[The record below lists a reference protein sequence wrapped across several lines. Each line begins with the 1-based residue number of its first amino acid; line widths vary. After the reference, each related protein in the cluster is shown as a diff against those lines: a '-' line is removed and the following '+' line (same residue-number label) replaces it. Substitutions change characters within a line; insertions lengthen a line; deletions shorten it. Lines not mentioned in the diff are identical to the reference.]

1 MSRIAAV
8 SSALP
13 PRYYT
18 QGEIFDELVK
28 HWGDELENPAL
39 LQRFHQR
46 VGVDG
51 RYFALPL
58 EEYAQMERWGQANAA
73 WLRVAVELGEEAICR
88 ALLQA
93 GLGKEQIGALLT
105 VTVTGV
111 VSPSLDAHLCN
122 RMGLPAD
129 VRRTPLFGLG
139 CVAGASGIAQATDY
153 VRAYP
158 DKIAV
163 LLSVELC
170 SLTWQRGDLSVANFI
185 ATGLFGDGA
194 AAVIIAGDQ
203 VKLPKKP
210 AGPRVLATASAFY
223 PNTEDAMGWDIG
235 EKGFTLV
242 LSPEVPA
249 IIRKNLPVDL
259 GRFLTANGLSREQIT
274 SWVLHT
280 GGPKV
285 LEAMADA
292 AGVTQEE
299 CALSWQSLRKVGN
312 LSSASVLFVLEDT
325 IKERKPAPGS
335 YGILAAMGP
344 GFCSQLVLLQW

>member
-18 QGEIFDELVK
+18 QQQIYEELVTY
-28 HWGDELENPAL
+28 WGDELENPAV

-58 EEYAQMERWGQANAA
+58 GEYRQLERWGQANAA
-73 WLRVAVELGEEAICR
+73 WLRVAEELGEQAICC
-88 ALLQA
+88 ALQKA
-93 GLGKEQIGALLT
+93 GLQKEDIDALLT

-122 RMGLPAD
+122 RMGLPGD
-129 VRRTPLFGLG
+129 VRRTPIFGLG
-139 CVAGASGIAQATDY
+139 CVAGASGIAQAHDY
-153 VRAYP
+153 VKAYP

-170 SLTWQRGDLSVANFI
+170 SLTWQRSDLSVANFI

-194 AAVIIAGDQ
+194 AAVIVAGDD
-203 VKLPKKP
+203 VKLPKQ
-210 AGPRVLATASAFY
+210 AGPSVIATASNFY
-223 PNTEDAMGWDIG
+223 PDTEDAMGWDIG
-235 EKGFTLV
+235 EKGFSLV

-249 IIRKNLPVDL
+249 IIRKHLAPDL
-259 GRFLTANGLSREQIT
+259 ASFLAANGLHRDQIT

-285 LEAMADA
+285 LEAMTES
-292 AGVTQEE
+292 AGVSREE
-299 CALSWQSLRKVGN
+299 CALSWESLRKVGN

-325 IKERKPAPGS
+325 IRERRPAPGS

-344 GFCSQLVLLQW
+344 GFCSQLVLLRW

>member
-1 MSRIAAV
+1 LSHIAAV
-8 SSALP
+8 ASALP

-18 QGEIFDELVK
+18 QQQVFEELAK
-28 HWGDELENPAL
+28 HWSGELESPAV

-58 EEYAQMERWGQANAA
+58 EDYIDLKRWGQANAA
-73 WLRVAVELGEEAICR
+73 WLRVAIDLGEEAINK
-88 ALLQA
+88 ALALA
-93 GLGKEQIGALLT
+93 GLTKEDIGALLT

-122 RMGLPAD
+122 RMGLPPD
-129 VRRTPLFGLG
+129 IRRTPIFGLG
-139 CVAGASGIAQATDY
+139 CVAGASGIAQAVDY

-203 VKLPKKP
+203 VQLPRP
-210 AGPRVLATASAFY
+210 AGPTVLATASTFY
-223 PNTEDAMGWDIG
+223 PDTENAMGWDIG

-249 IIRKNLPVDL
+249 IIRQHLPEDL
-259 GRFLTANGLSREQIT
+259 NRFLAANNLEREDIT

-292 AGVTQEE
+292 AGVTHHE
-299 CALSWQSLRKVGN
+299 CALSWESLRKVGN

-325 IKERKPAPGS
+325 INTRRPAPGS

-344 GFCSQLVLLQW
+344 GFCGQLVLLKW

>member
-1 MSRIAAV
+1 MSQIAAV
-8 SSALP
+8 ASSLP
-13 PRYYT
+13 ARYYT
-18 QGEIFDELVK
+18 QKEIFDEIAK
-28 HWGDELENPAL
+28 FWGPEVESPAALE
-39 LQRFHQR
+39 RFHQR

-58 EEYAQMERWGQANAA
+58 EEYVKLERWGQANAA
-73 WLRVAVELGEEAICR
+73 WLKAAVDLGEEAIQK
-88 ALLQA
+88 ALDKA
-93 GLGKEQIGALLT
+93 GLTKDQIGALLT

-129 VRRTPLFGLG
+129 VRRTPIFGLG

-153 VRAYP
+153 VKAYP

-170 SLTWQRGDLSVANFI
+170 SLTWQKSDVSIANFI

-194 AAVIIAGDQ
+194 AAVIIAGAN
-203 VKLPKKP
+203 VLLPRP
-210 AGPRVLATASAFY
+210 AGPTVVDAVSSFY
-223 PNTEDAMGWDIG
+223 TDTEDVMGWDIG

-242 LSPEVPA
+242 LSPDVPA
-249 IIRKNLPVDL
+249 VIKKHLPGDL
-259 GRFLTANGLSREQIT
+259 AKFLGAHGLKREQIET
-274 SWVLHT
+274 WVLHT

-285 LEAMADA
+285 LEAMAEA
-292 AGVTQEE
+292 AGVTREE
-299 CALSWQSLRKVGN
+299 CALSWESLRKVGN

-325 IKERKPAPGS
+325 MDQRQPKPGS

-344 GFCSQLVLLQW
+344 GFCSQLVLMQW